1 MASCWGV
8 FIPPIFAPHRR
19 IEMDGSDLIPPSW
32 ARFGPGGWKLSRPR
46 PRLRPGRER
55 RPRAARPRADSGDW
69 AEFAGPKRT
78 EAKKKEVTQH
88 GLGRVQSHVR
98 ARQCCS
104 RLGRCPGC
112 GPKWQITFFFQKQ
125 LYAYLIKFCTDFIA
139 FLCIILSNDNFIRRT
154 VKYSDVSGK

>member
-69 AEFAGPKRT
+69 AEFARPKRT
-78 EAKKKEVTQH
+78 EAKKKEVMQH

-98 ARQCCS
+98 ALVLQ
-104 RLGRCPGC
+104 PA
-112 GPKWQITFFFQKQ
+112 GPLPWMRAEMANYTFQKQ